1 MIRKLVTISKVICF
15 AKSLPLSG
23 NTTVVFKKLQK
34 GKYFGAGISS
44 EISYPEEETLY
55 SGI

>member
-15 AKSLPLSG
+15 AKSLRLSG